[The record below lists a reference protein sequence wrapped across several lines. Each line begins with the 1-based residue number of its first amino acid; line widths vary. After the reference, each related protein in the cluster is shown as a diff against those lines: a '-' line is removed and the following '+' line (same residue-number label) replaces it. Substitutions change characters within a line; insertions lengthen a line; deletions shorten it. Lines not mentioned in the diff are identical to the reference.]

1 MCLKQFLQS
10 TLVFFSLYEK
20 AQFEINFVMPKN
32 ISRFKNQIVWK
43 LKHLFTE
50 KDKCPHI
57 ELSRVVSTPKQI
69 CFRFCHENSYAVS
82 LFFKKQCKKLYT
94 LLRFFLL
101 GT

>member
-20 AQFEINFVMPKN
+20 AQFKMIFYAKKY
-32 ISRFKNQIVWK
+32 FKVQIVWK
-43 LKHLFTE
+43 LKHLFKE

-57 ELSRVVSTPKQI
+57 ELSRVVSSPKQI
-69 CFRFCHENSYAVS
+69 CFRFCHENSYTVS
-82 LFFKKQCKKLYT
+82 LFFKKQCKKLCT